1 MADLTW
7 YSREGADSRFL
18 TKQAAQGLAT
28 ESARAAGDAAL
39 GQRIDAVSA
48 TAGAALPRAEA
59 AATYATKEALAQAQ
73 LGGGSGQ
80 APDLSAYATKSEVQ
94 STYATKGDMQSAD
107 TQINSRI
114 DSLSSTVS
122 AVSSKVDAAPTAD
135 SVTQTARTEAASAA
149 QAAVAPA
156 KTALEGRIA
165 PLEEALPKAA
175 TKAELASYQT
185 TEAAQ
190 TAASQAASQV
200 AETYATKAALEGY
213 LPKTEAAG
221 VYATKSDLANAQLG
235 GKGEAPDLSHLAT
248 KAEMTS
254 ADTALGQRIDSVK
267 ATADAAAPQS
277 ALASYVTSTDAQ
289 TTYETKTDAAQTRQ
303 DLSGRID
310 ALSTSVSGAAT
321 RSELSSYL
329 TTASAQ
335 STYATKNEV
344 EAAKP
349 DLSTYATKESLG
361 DYLPKSD
368 AESTYAK
375 AADFRQHVATADGK
389 FVTRNEL
396 TETYSTKQELR
407 TYATQA
413 TSTFAPAS
421 LSGEVASVK
430 ETADAA
436 LPKDVA
442 ATTYATKDELTK
454 AQLAGDGKIPD
465 LSGYVKTAQLGDY
478 ARKTDLDSYAKT
490 TALSAVSTK
499 ADAALPKAEA
509 ATTYATIASV
519 EEAKRVADA
528 ALPAASAS
536 ATYATKAEVSA
547 GDSALGTRIDA
558 VKKTAEAAL
567 TPTAAAAAYA
577 TKAEVATA
585 RSAADSALSKTEAQS
600 KYAAKADLAPY
611 ATSDSVSSTYA
622 TKEALTSATAPI
634 ADLSSK
640 VSALETT
647 VGGKAD
653 SSALTPLLPKSEAS
667 TTYATKSEL
676 ETVRSAIPQVPAAPD
691 LSPYQRTTDAD
702 SKYAT
707 KEDLAKAQAGGKVDL
722 SGYLTKTDA
731 AGTYATKTRVDTLS
745 TDVST
750 VSTKAD
756 AALPKAEAASTYA
769 TKAEVQTVSTQV
781 ASAAQAATAADT
793 KATQAAS
800 KADTATQKAE
810 AASAK
815 ADTAVQPAALET
827 YSKKTEIQTLQ
838 DQIEALIADQKPFK
852 AGQRYS
858 SPVTYYWP
866 DYYNESKGTSKW
878 AKALKAGNTLGL
890 VILNKDSGNW
900 DQKNEDFGKQ
910 AARALSAGAKRCV
923 FYVKTQYGVASLPQA
938 AEARRGVPNPDKY
951 TKEYI
956 LGQIAKFVEQYGDVV
971 GGVFLDEVING
982 WGAQAGR
989 VDWYKDL
996 INTIRSEYGKGF
1008 YIVVNAGS
1016 NMSQQM
1022 CALDFD
1028 TAMMFEQDAKKFL
1041 NEDPGTPILPD
1052 HMKAYPSDK
1061 WWAVIHGVT
1070 KDNYRQ
1076 VFEKLDT
1083 LPIGHAYIT
1092 DGVLVEDPNRGGQ
1105 WEPVGN
1111 PYENP
1116 PSEQLIRLT
1125 SSWIHGT
1132 LDLNLT
1138 IEDLKAQIAELKKN
1152 GGGVVKN
1159 PFLVLGP
1166 NDPIPAGTA
1175 NDTVIIRREG

>member
-59 AATYATKEALAQAQ
+59 AATYATKEALARAQ
-73 LGGGSGQ
+73 LGGGGQ
-80 APDLSAYATKSEVQ
+80 APDLSAYATKSEV
-94 STYATKGDMQSAD
+94 QSAD

-122 AVSSKVDAAPTAD
+122 AVSSKVDAAPTVD
-135 SVTQTARTEAASAA
+135 SVNQAARTEAASAA
-149 QAAVAPA
+149 QAAVTPV

-165 PLEEALPKAA
+165 PLEEALSKAA
-175 TKAELASYQT
+175 TKAELAAYQT
-185 TEAAQ
+185 TEAATQ
-190 TAASQAASQV
+190 AARTAASQVS
-200 AETYATKAALEGY
+200 ETYATKAALADY

-254 ADTALGQRIDSVK
+254 ADTALGQRIDAVK
-267 ATADAAAPQS
+267 GTADAAAPLS
-277 ALASYVTSTDAQ
+277 ALIGYVTTTSASA
-289 TTYETKTDAAQTRQ
+289 TYETKTDAASARQ
-303 DLSGRID
+303 GLSGRID
-310 ALSTSVSGAAT
+310 SLSTSVQGAALK
-321 RSELSSYL
+321 SELADYL
-329 TTASAQ
+329 PKADAQ
-335 STYATKNEV
+335 TTYATKSEV

-361 DYLPKSD
+361 DYLPKAD
-368 AESTYAK
+368 AESTYVK
-375 AADFRQHVATADGK
+375 AADFRQHVADADGK

-421 LSGEVASVK
+421 LSGEVAAVK

-499 ADAALPKAEA
+499 ADAALPK
-509 ATTYATIASV
+509 T
-519 EEAKRVADA
+519 
-528 ALPAASAS
+528 
-536 ATYATKAEVSA
+536 
-547 GDSALGTRIDA
+547 
-558 VKKTAEAAL
+558 
-567 TPTAAAAAYA
+567 
-577 TKAEVATA
+577 
-585 RSAADSALSKTEAQS
+585 
-600 KYAAKADLAPY
+600 
-611 ATSDSVSSTYA
+611 
-622 TKEALTSATAPI
+622 
-634 ADLSSK
+634 
-640 VSALETT
+640 
-647 VGGKAD
+647 
-653 SSALTPLLPKSEAS
+653 
-667 TTYATKSEL
+667 
-676 ETVRSAIPQVPAAPD
+676 
-691 LSPYQRTTDAD
+691 
-702 SKYAT
+702 
-707 KEDLAKAQAGGKVDL
+707 
-722 SGYLTKTDA
+722 
-731 AGTYATKTRVDTLS
+731 
-745 TDVST
+745 
-750 VSTKAD
+750 
-756 AALPKAEAASTYA
+756 EAASTYA
-769 TKAEVQTVSTQV
+769 TKSEVQTVSDKAT
-781 ASAAQAATAADT
+781 AAGQQAAAADT
-793 KATQAAS
+793 KATQAAG
-800 KADTATQKAE
+800 KAETATQKAE

-815 ADTAVQPAALET
+815 AETAVQPAALAD
-827 YSKKTEIQTLQ
+827 YSKKTELQTLQ
-838 DQIEALIADQKPFK
+838 DQIEALLADQRPFK

-900 DQKNEDFGKQ
+900 DEKNEDFGKQ

-923 FYVKTQYGVASLPQA
+923 FYVKTQYGVASLPPQ

-956 LGQIAKFVEQYGDVV
+956 LGQIAKFTEQYGDIV

-996 INTIRSEYGKGF
+996 INTIRDEYGKGF

-1022 CALDFD
+1022 CSLDFD

-1041 NEDPGTPILPD
+1041 NEDAGTPILPD
-1052 HMKAYPSDK
+1052 HMKAYPSDR

-1116 PSEQLIRLT
+1116 PSEQLIKLT

-1132 LDLNLT
+1132 LDLHLT
-1138 IEDLKAQIAELKKN
+1138 IEDLKAQIEELKKS
-1152 GGGVVKN
+1152 GAGAAKN

>member
-1 MADLTW
+1 MVDLTW

-73 LGGGSGQ
+73 LGGGGQ
-80 APDLSAYATKSEVQ
+80 APDLSAYATKNEV
-94 STYATKGDMQSAD
+94 QSAD

-122 AVSSKVDAAPTAD
+122 SVSSKLDTVPTSD
-135 SVTQTARTEAASAA
+135 SVAQTARTEAASAA
-149 QAAVAPA
+149 QAAVAPV
-156 KTALEGRIA
+156 KTALEGRIS

-175 TKAELASYQT
+175 TKAELGAYQT
-185 TEAAQ
+185 TEAATQAAQ
-190 TAASQAASQV
+190 TAASQV
-200 AETYATKAALEGY
+200 AETYATKAALAGY

-254 ADTALGQRIDSVK
+254 ADTALGQRIDAVK
-267 ATADAAAPQS
+267 GTADAAAPLS
-277 ALASYVTSTDAQ
+277 ALTGYVTTTSASA
-289 TTYETKTDAAQTRQ
+289 TYETKTDAAQARQ
-303 DLSGRID
+303 GLSGRID
-310 ALSTSVSGAAT
+310 SLSTSVQGAAMK
-321 RSELSSYL
+321 SELADYL
-329 TTASAQ
+329 PKADAQ
-335 STYATKNEV
+335 TTYATKSEV

-361 DYLPKSD
+361 DYLSKTD
-368 AESTYAK
+368 AESTYTK
-375 AADFRQHVATADGK
+375 ATDFRQHVATADGK

-421 LSGEVASVK
+421 LSGEVAAVK

-509 ATTYATIASV
+509 AATYATIASV

-528 ALPAASAS
+528 ALPSASAS

-567 TPTAAAAAYA
+567 TPAAAAAA
-577 TKAEVATA
+577 
-585 RSAADSALSKTEAQS
+585 
-600 KYAAKADLAPY
+600 
-611 ATSDSVSSTYA
+611 
-622 TKEALTSATAPI
+622 
-634 ADLSSK
+634 
-640 VSALETT
+640 
-647 VGGKAD
+647 
-653 SSALTPLLPKSEAS
+653 
-667 TTYATKSEL
+667 
-676 ETVRSAIPQVPAAPD
+676 
-691 LSPYQRTTDAD
+691 
-702 SKYAT
+702 
-707 KEDLAKAQAGGKVDL
+707 
-722 SGYLTKTDA
+722 
-731 AGTYATKTRVDTLS
+731 
-745 TDVST
+745 
-750 VSTKAD
+750 
-756 AALPKAEAASTYA
+756 YA
-769 TKAEVQTVSTQV
+769 TKAEVQTVSTQA
-781 ASAAQAATAADT
+781 ASAAQAATSAAT
-793 KATQAAS
+793 QAAQAAS
-800 KADTATQKAE
+800 KADTAIQKAE
-810 AASAK
+810 AASAR

-827 YSKKTEIQTLQ
+827 YSKKAELQTLQ
-838 DQIEALIADQKPFK
+838 DQIEALITDQRPFK

-878 AKALKAGNTLGL
+878 AKALKAGNTLGI

-900 DQKNEDFGKQ
+900 DQENEDFGKQ

-923 FYVKTQYGVASLPQA
+923 FYVKTQYGVASLPPQ

-956 LGQIAKFVEQYGDVV
+956 LGQIAKFTEQYGDVV

-982 WGAQAGR
+982 WGAQASR

-996 INTIRSEYGKGF
+996 INTIRNEYGKGF

-1041 NEDPGTPILPD
+1041 NEDAGTPILPD

-1116 PSEQLIRLT
+1116 PSEQLIKLT

-1132 LDLNLT
+1132 LDLHLT
-1138 IEDLKAQIAELKKN
+1138 IEDLKAQIEELKK
-1152 GGGVVKN
+1152 GGAGAAKN